1 MANKVKFSLV
11 IRCENDG
18 AESTLTVVE
27 ATSPQQAL
35 DLMMSDLKQVVEE
48 YDEHPDI
55 NYEG

>member
-18 AESTLTVVE
+18 AESTLSTVE

-35 DLMMSDLKQVVEE
+35 DLMMGDLKQVVKE
-48 YDEHPDI
+48 YDENPDI
-55 NYEG
+55 SYEG